1 MLRFSAKPNRWIR
14 VTAPVMVER
23 RWALSDDGTNI
34 AEGGTSSNISQ
45 GGLDLLGWIKRMFRE
60 QLARR
65 DEFEFRRQLQVYSGM
80 DSAEVALLLF
90 GAALTRRAL
99 QDNGT
104 MPLGF
109 GMSSATDPAFTLVSC
124 HT

>member
-1 MLRFSAKPNRWIR
+1 M
-14 VTAPVMVER
+14 
-23 RWALSDDGTNI
+23 
-34 AEGGTSSNISQ
+34 
-45 GGLDLLGWIKRMFRE
+45 LGWIKRMFRE

-99 QDNGT
+99 QENGT

-109 GMSSATDPAFTLVSC
+109 GLSSATDPAFTLVFR
-124 HT
+124 HNLI